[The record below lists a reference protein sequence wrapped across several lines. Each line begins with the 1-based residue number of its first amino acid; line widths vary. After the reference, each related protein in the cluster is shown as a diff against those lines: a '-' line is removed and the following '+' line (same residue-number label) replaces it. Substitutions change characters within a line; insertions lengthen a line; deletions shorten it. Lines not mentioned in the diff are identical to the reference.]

1 MNIRHALLAITVT
14 LLSSCNPTGSYNL
27 TVDAGDEYNGKEIIM
42 ISRNKLD
49 TIGQATV
56 NNGKAIFQDT
66 ITVPMLVQL
75 VPLGSENPFA
85 EAIIE
90 PGDIQVTVEE
100 GATIGLATGTPLNA
114 ILAEWIDA
122 RKQRNAR
129 VEAIDRN
136 SDNAQQTMQEVFNE
150 YKTWTDSLMQ
160 ANIDNTIGAS
170 LFISRVYDLSIE
182 ALEDSL
188 ERHPI
193 LKTYNEITK
202 QYLLKKNAAETVEGK
217 PYKDFTINS
226 VSLSSLMKPGRY
238 TLIDFWASWCGPCRR
253 AMPLLKELY
262 GQYKDKGLEV
272 LGVAVWDEPADS
284 ERAARQ
290 MQLPWPQI
298 INAQKIPT
306 DLYGIYGIPHLMLI
320 APDGTIAT
328 RGIEGDEM
336 RKAIADAF
344 TPAAPETATEQ

>member
-1 MNIRHALLAITVT
+1 MNIRHALLAITIT

-56 NNGKAIFQDT
+56 NNGKAIFRDT

-75 VPLGSENPFA
+75 VPLGSENPFP

-150 YKTWTDSLMQ
+150 YKIWTDSLMQ

-202 QYLLKKNAAETVEGK
+202 QYILKKNAAETVEGK

-253 AMPLLKELY
+253 EMPVIKEILDQY
-262 GQYKDKGLEV
+262 GPKGLDV
-272 LGVAVWDEPADS
+272 IGVAVLDKPEDTAKAIEELGIS
-284 ERAARQ
+284 
-290 MQLPWPQI
+290 WPVMI
-298 INAQKIPT
+298 DAQNIPT
-306 DLYGIYGIPHLMLI
+306 DLYGIMGVPSVILVG
-320 APDGTIAT
+320 PDGIIVS
-328 RGIEGDEM
+328 RDRHGDEL
-336 RKAIADAF
+336 KAIIA
-344 TPAAPETATEQ
+344 EVLK

>member
-217 PYKDFTINS
+217 PYKDFKI
-226 VSLSSLMKPGRY
+226 GR
-238 TLIDFWASWCGPCRR
+238 AH
-253 AMPLLKELY
+253 
-262 GQYKDKGLEV
+262 V
-272 LGVAVWDEPADS
+272 
-284 ERAARQ
+284 
-290 MQLPWPQI
+290 
-298 INAQKIPT
+298 
-306 DLYGIYGIPHLMLI
+306 
-320 APDGTIAT
+320 
-328 RGIEGDEM
+328 
-336 RKAIADAF
+336 
-344 TPAAPETATEQ
+344 

>member
-1 MNIRHALLAITVT
+1 MDFKSSLLPGILIFAAACSSDTRYT
-14 LLSSCNPTGSYNL
+14 LTANL
-27 TVDAGDEYNGKEIIM
+27 GDGYNGKEIIM

-49 TIGQATV
+49 TIGQVTV
-56 NNGKAIFQDT
+56 SQGKAIFRDT

-75 VPLGSENPFA
+75 VPLGTEDPFA

-90 PGDIQVTVEE
+90 PGDIQVTVED
-100 GATIGLATGTPLNA
+100 GACIGMATGTPLNT

-136 SDNAQQTMQEVFNE
+136 SENARQTMQEIFNE
-150 YKTWTDSLMQ
+150 YNTWTDSLMQ

-170 LFISRVYDLSIE
+170 LFISRVYDLSIG

-202 QYLLKKNAAETVEGK
+202 QYILKKNAAETVEGK

-226 VSLSSLMKPGRY
+226 VSLSSLMKPGHY

-253 AMPLLKELY
+253 EMPVIKEILDQY
-262 GQYKDKGLEV
+262 GPKGLDV
-272 LGVAVWDEPADS
+272 IGVAVWDKTEDTAKAIEELGIS
-284 ERAARQ
+284 
-290 MQLPWPQI
+290 WPVMI
-298 INAQKIPT
+298 DAQNIPT
-306 DLYGIYGIPHLMLI
+306 DLYGIMGIPSVILVS
-320 APDGTIAT
+320 PDGIIVS
-328 RGIEGDEM
+328 RDRRGDEL
-336 RKAIADAF
+336 KAVIAEALK
-344 TPAAPETATEQ
+344 